1 MSTIIFSC
9 HDFWKGGAATKSE
22 PEVASKHLKPY
33 EVVSTAKTHLC
44 QNVTNVSVE
53 SPDLHYSA
61 PRKILIGVLAIID
74 MENLRF
80 RKAW

>member
-1 MSTIIFSC
+1 M
-9 HDFWKGGAATKSE
+9 
-22 PEVASKHLKPY
+22 
-33 EVVSTAKTHLC
+33 AKTHLC

-53 SPDLHYSA
+53 SPDLHYSV

>member
-1 MSTIIFSC
+1 M
-9 HDFWKGGAATKSE
+9 
-22 PEVASKHLKPY
+22 
-33 EVVSTAKTHLC
+33 AKTHLC